1 MNTGKVSNIPSW
13 GKDARGLS
21 WLVHELQDHLW
32 PWNREGLRQQK
43 LLQLISLVMAAVV
56 TLVWVLAANGQVRG
70 NLVIA
75 WWLVWSIIE
84 VGVRLGAKPYVK
96 EGPWWGRH
104 YRKANLMD
112 LICYVT
118 FKNLLV
124 GAVLFIG
131 LKSLGVLSV

>member
-1 MNTGKVSNIPSW
+1 MSTGNVTPLPSW
-13 GKDARGLS
+13 GKEARGLS
-21 WLVHELQDHLW
+21 WLAREAWDHLW
-32 PWNREGLRQQK
+32 PWQREGLRQQK
-43 LLQLISLVMAAVV
+43 ALQLGSLLMAVV
-56 TLVWVLAANGQVRG
+56 ATLVWGLAASGQVRG

-75 WWLVWSIIE
+75 WWLAWSVME
-84 VGVRLGAKPYVK
+84 VAVRVKAKPYVK

-104 YRKANLMD
+104 YRRANLMD
-112 LICYVT
+112 MVCYVT